1 MIGFVCAISA
11 SLAVIILITVSSL
24 LGYVDSILP
33 KGGLIEITE
42 NHYRY
47 SMTNVFISAEKL
59 DALTLAIG
67 SIEARKNMTLQSQ
80 RPVCNYGF
88 NRPEREMLEVV
99 TFNFLKV
106 SHYYGEG
113 VNILSAKVE
122 EDQSGIN
129 FCYLDIFFTKNA

>member
-1 MIGFVCAISA
+1 M
-11 SLAVIILITVSSL
+11 
-24 LGYVDSILP
+24 DSILP

-59 DALTLAIG
+59 DALTLAFG
-67 SIEARKNMTLQSQ
+67 SIEARKKMTLQSQ

-129 FCYLDIFFTKNA
+129 FCYLDIFFTKNV